1 MTIVESL
8 TRIASWLNKG
18 VCQDFKFK
26 VPPAVDKP
34 IDDKYEYQEV
44 HPHAF
49 PVFMP
54 TKDKVPPGIIN
65 NMPSVIVQ
73 IVEGQDDISANTRDI
88 KINLGI
94 SCWNPGIHS
103 KDIYYPK
110 AMRPEE
116 PEKYKNTYDG
126 WMDAWNFTDGILRK
140 LESQHAIGDMRITGN
155 ISFGSYK
162 EQESIVDAYPMWLAW
177 IQFTIR
183 KEFVRNCEEYTE
195 FL

>member
-8 TRIASWLNKG
+8 TRIASWLNEG

-26 VPPAVDKP
+26 VPPGVDKP

-44 HPHAF
+44 HPRAF

-73 IVEGQDDISANTRDI
+73 IVEGQDDIVTNTRDI

-110 AMRPEE
+110 AVRPEE

-162 EQESIVDAYPMWLAW
+162 EQESIVDMYPMWLAW

>member
-8 TRIASWLNKG
+8 TRIASWLNEG

-26 VPPAVDKP
+26 VPPEVDKP
-34 IDDKYEYQEV
+34 MNDKYEYQEV

-54 TKDKVPPGIIN
+54 TKDKLQPGILS

-73 IVEGQDDISANTRDI
+73 IVEGQDDIHASTRDI

-94 SCWNPGIHS
+94 SCWNPGTHS

-126 WMDAWNFTDGILRK
+126 WMDAWNFTDGIIRK
-140 LESQHAIGDMRITGN
+140 LESQHEIGDMRITGN

-162 EQESIVDAYPMWLAW
+162 EQESIVDMYPMWLAW

-183 KEFVRNCEEYTE
+183 TEFLRNCVEYTE